1 MVCKM
6 DPRRPQFCVERQII
20 GAAAAKLKGKG
31 LGKKGLGAKV
41 RQKVLKKVPS
51 GMRQEKRAREENDE
65 GKAVAVSPLLLPPP
79 KKKRRSADRDLFTE
93 TPQSSTKVLRS
104 AAQANRYTP
113 SLPPSQVHLKSLSND
128 HKSKAIPFEGRSIIK
143 LEEGTLEDINFS

>member
-1 MVCKM
+1 MIRLSIDKGSWFVKM

-79 KKKRRSADRDLFTE
+79 KKKMPLCRSRLIYRNSAIFYKSTALCCTGQPIYTFTS
-93 TPQSSTKVLRS
+93 TITSS
-104 AAQANRYTP
+104 
-113 SLPPSQVHLKSLSND
+113 LKIALQ
-128 HKSKAIPFEGRSIIK
+128 
-143 LEEGTLEDINFS
+143 